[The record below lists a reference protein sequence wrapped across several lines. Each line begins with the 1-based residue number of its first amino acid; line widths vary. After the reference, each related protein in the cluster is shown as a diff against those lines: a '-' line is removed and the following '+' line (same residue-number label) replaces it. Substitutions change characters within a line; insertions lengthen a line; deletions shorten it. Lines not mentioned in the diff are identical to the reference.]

1 MNRKNLFSGSGNKLK
16 SVAEIIFFVE
26 AALAIISGFV
36 LVVQGI
42 ENEGYLVL
50 IGLIAMVVG
59 VFAAWIV
66 ALIIFAFGELVESTS
81 VQTKILQEFVVPE
94 DRKPF
99 PAPAPAPV
107 PAAPAPIAPEVLVA
121 QSTPAPAPVKEET
134 PAKEETPVVEEA
146 PVVKE
151 AAAPAPAFCTN
162 CGAKRNDGA
171 AFCTNCGAKF

>member
-99 PAPAPAPV
+99 PAPAPV
-107 PAAPAPIAPEVLVA
+107 PAAPAPIAPEAPVA
-121 QSTPAPAPVKEET
+121 QSTPAPAPVKEE
-134 PAKEETPVVEEA
+134 ASVVEETPVVEEA

-151 AAAPAPAFCTN
+151 APAPAPAFCTN

>member
-16 SVAEIIFFVE
+16 SVAEIIFYVE
-26 AALAIISGFV
+26 AALAILAGFA

-42 ENEGYLVL
+42 ENEGYLALV
-50 IGLIAMVVG
+50 GLIAMVVG

-66 ALIIFAFGELVESTS
+66 ALIIFAFGELVESSS

-107 PAAPAPIAPEVLVA
+107 PKAPAPIAPVA
-121 QSTPAPAPVKEET
+121 QSTPAPVKEEA
-134 PAKEETPVVEEA
+134 PVVVEEA
-146 PVVKE
+146 PVVVEEAPVVEE
-151 AAAPAPAFCTN
+151 AAARAPAFCTN